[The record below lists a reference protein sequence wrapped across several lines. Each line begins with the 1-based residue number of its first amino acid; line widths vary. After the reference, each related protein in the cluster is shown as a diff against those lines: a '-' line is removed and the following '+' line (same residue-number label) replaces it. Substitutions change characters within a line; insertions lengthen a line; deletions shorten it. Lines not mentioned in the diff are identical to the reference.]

1 MTDNINAFT
10 DSGVKT
16 LPNSPVSKIDAIFVG
31 DNSAAIYSAKEM
43 LISAYVKSMIN
54 KHVLDGGVIKIV
66 SLAVACAM
74 FLQISADPRGYLK
87 SGNAFF
93 IKLIYDLPLLR
104 FREFAAILLLHGNIV
119 YRSRFYTEQG

>member
-1 MTDNINAFT
+1 MMEKISEHIG
-10 DSGVKT
+10 SGIKT
-16 LPNSPVSKIDAIFVG
+16 LPKSPVCEIDTIFAG
-31 DNSAAIYSAKEM
+31 CDSAAIDSAKEI